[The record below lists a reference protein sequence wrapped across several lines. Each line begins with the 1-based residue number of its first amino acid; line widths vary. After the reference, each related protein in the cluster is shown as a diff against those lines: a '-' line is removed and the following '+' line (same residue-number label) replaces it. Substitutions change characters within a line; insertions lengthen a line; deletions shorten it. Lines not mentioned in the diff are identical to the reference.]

1 MSLKDVG
8 LAVLVQLIW
17 GVGFTLMKPAMDGAF
32 PPLLFITLAY
42 TLVALFLTPLAPRS
56 TTPFWWMALIALL
69 GGSAQSCL
77 LAIGLT
83 VLPAS
88 TSTLLLQLTVPFAVL
103 MSWAARIDRPS
114 ARNGIGCLVA
124 LAGVAVVI
132 GAPGKEYSWL
142 GIIAIAIGSFTWSFA
157 QIVVRLR
164 SKDSGAAFYGAMARH
179 AAPQALLASLWFE
192 QDHLGVLARAT
203 IGNWVA
209 LVAIAIP
216 GFAGGYVL
224 WYHLLIRN
232 RIDHLLP
239 FTLLMPPIGV
249 ATGLM
254 LGETLHQSL
263 LIGGAVILAGLAI
276 IVWPHRARR

>member
-1 MSLKDVG
+1 M
-8 LAVLVQLIW
+8 
-17 GVGFTLMKPAMDGAF
+17 
-32 PPLLFITLAY
+32 
-42 TLVALFLTPLAPRS
+42 
-56 TTPFWWMALIALL
+56 
-69 GGSAQSCL
+69 
-77 LAIGLT
+77 
-83 VLPAS
+83 
-88 TSTLLLQLTVPFAVL
+88 
-103 MSWAARIDRPS
+103 
-114 ARNGIGCLVA
+114 
-124 LAGVAVVI
+124 
-132 GAPGKEYSWL
+132 
-142 GIIAIAIGSFTWSFA
+142 
-157 QIVVRLR
+157 RLR

-192 QDHLGVLARAT
+192 QDQLGFLARAT

-209 LVAIAIP
+209 LVAIAIL

-239 FTLLMPPIGV
+239 FTLLMPHIGV

-276 IVWPHRARR
+276 IMWPHRAQR